1 MIQKLG
7 NLFKSD
13 LIKVS
18 SKTGIATF
26 IKLAAGFIVSKILAI
41 FVGPS
46 GLAYLGQLSNFG
58 NIFQAL
64 SSGGI
69 GIGVTKY
76 IAEYHEDEKTQL
88 QIISNSI
95 KVTLICS
102 LVCTAI
108 VSLCY
113 KYLGTYLFKT
123 DIYNSIVLVF
133 GLTLILFSF
142 NSLIST
148 IINGF
153 KNFKLYVVINL
164 TTSIIS
170 LFSTVIF
177 VYYLGVYG
185 ALLSFVLIPSMVFF
199 ISLWMVR
206 KYGWFNIKIL
216 KIPFDKSILKKLG
229 AFSLM
234 AINNA
239 VVGAIAQLA
248 IRSLISKNMDM
259 NTAGIWDGMNRL
271 SAAYLLLITTSIQ
284 VYYLPTL
291 SAIKEKKLLWK
302 EIIKTEKIII
312 PITIFMFLIIFLFRG
327 IIIEIL
333 FTKEFYLMKSVFAY
347 QLLGDL
353 IKIGAWIISY
363 TMYAK
368 AMTKQ
373 LILSDTIFTFIYV
386 LTSYIMMNLFGYGL
400 NSVYYAFILN
410 NVLYFMFIYFFMKKY
425 ISDVRP
431 QT

>member
-1 MIQKLG
+1 MIQKIG

-76 IAEYHEDEKTQL
+76 IAEYHEDEKIQL

-108 VSLCY
+108 VSLSY

-216 KIPFDKSILKKLG
+216 KIPFDKAILKKLG

-312 PITIFMFLIIFLFRG
+312 PLTIFMFLIIFLFRG

-373 LILSDTIFTFIYV
+373 LILTDTIFTFIYV

-410 NVLYFMFIYFFMKKY
+410 NVLYFIFIYFFMKKY
-425 ISDVRP
+425 ISDVRT